1 MNINHDNLFGR
12 TLQLLFIFITRYID
26 IFSMNA
32 YFSKEANIIFIYVC
46 INIFP
51 MKYVATK
58 NAIGKKL
65 GYDTT
70 YVGLNGATTLLE
82 RGHVIQEDDVNK
94 LMDSGVYYVWID
106 DGIHEENMMYEWE
119 ITPYVASKIVDD
131 NVNIVSGKQGITLLY
146 SKIPGL
152 LKVDVE
158 GLINFN
164 QNQQVLLIT
173 KRNNEALGKGDF
185 LGSVEVIPF
194 SMKKNEVESI
204 IPEKKLVSILPFKY
218 KKIGVVITGTE
229 IYEGRKKDL
238 YLPIIEEK
246 SKKYGWDIIQNEFA
260 PDNEDIISK
269 AILKVKDS
277 GAEAIIVTGGT
288 SVDPTDRTIYALR
301 KLNANVISYGIPMK
315 PTTMSIIAVL
325 GNIPIFAVSAGGIYY
340 KEYNS
345 IDVMFTRLMT
355 GIIPTTR
362 DIAEL
367 GNGGIMWN
375 FEPKMKLKTL

>member
-1 MNINHDNLFGR
+1 MR
-12 TLQLLFIFITRYID
+12 
-26 IFSMNA
+26 
-32 YFSKEANIIFIYVC
+32 
-46 INIFP
+46 
-51 MKYVATK
+51 YVATK
-58 NAIGKKL
+58 DAIGKKL

-70 YVGLNGATTLLE
+70 YVGSNGATTLFE
-82 RGHVIQEDDVNK
+82 RGHIIQEDDVNK

-106 DGIHEENMMYEWE
+106 DGTHEENIMYEWE
-119 ITPYVASKIVDD
+119 ITPYLASKIVDD
-131 NVNIVSGKQGITLLY
+131 NIDIVSGKQGITLLY

-152 LKVDVE
+152 LEVDVE

-164 QNQQVLLIT
+164 QNQRILLIT

-194 SMKKNEVESI
+194 SMRKDEVESI
-204 IPEKKLVSILPFKY
+204 IPGKKLVSVIPFKY
-218 KKIGVVITGTE
+218 KKVGVVITGTE
-229 IYEGRKKDL
+229 IFEGRKKDL

-246 SKKYGWDIIQNEFA
+246 AKKYGWDIVRTEFA
-260 PDNEDIISK
+260 PDNEDMISK
-269 AILKVKDS
+269 AILNVRDN

-288 SVDPTDRTIYALR
+288 SVDPTDRTLFAIR

-340 KEYNS
+340 KDYNS

-355 GIIPTTR
+355 GRIPTIR
-362 DIAEL
+362 EIAEL